1 LAELM
6 RDGALDALFQKTVQA
21 AYKRTAELK

>member
-21 AYKRTAELK
+21 ACKRAAELK